1 MKNCHEN
8 IFLLGVYDLLLLY
21 VFCPYLFW
29 WHNSFFFRPFISD
42 KTDLEST
49 HSSNMSGLPEKQII
63 PPDALYSSNEKIMN
77 MRNSGYISYEAVFND
92 SKVSYII
99 YILESLFIRYYI
111 GKGFLKI
118 SLFKSLMKKEHYNC
132 SMWENNISLARNV
145 FSSIQE

>member
-1 MKNCHEN
+1 
-8 IFLLGVYDLLLLY
+8 
-21 VFCPYLFW
+21 
-29 WHNSFFFRPFISD
+29 
-42 KTDLEST
+42 
-49 HSSNMSGLPEKQII
+49 MSGLPEKQII

-118 SLFKSLMKKEHYNC
+118 SLFKSLMKKNTKEHYNC